1 MLVII
6 TKGIDKKYVKNP
18 NKNKNREDCQEK
30 VISWSNNGDLKIE
43 KNSKIYVNAINNH
56 QKESMLEFIKN

>member
-18 NKNKNREDCQEK
+18 NKNKNREDCQEE
-30 VISWSNNGDLKIE
+30 VIS
-43 KNSKIYVNAINNH
+43 
-56 QKESMLEFIKN
+56 